1 MYFYFKDEKIT
12 PAEEKDKLQE
22 YSTRLKNEIFIL
34 ILTASDWDDYGFKT
48 DFVAWMHNVRT
59 GVKHSL
65 GTLKVGY
72 RSQTEGSWTIHNKKI
87 KNIITKKLDDD
98 FFSMFNSEESYESI
112 FNYFQIE
119 YEELLKIDA
128 IKNNERKVD
137 FINRNVNLL
146 LNGLNDIVYKE
157 TIKNDRNI
165 IEESVFKH
173 SFLRSTSIE
182 TILYSYDDIVHQKK
196 GTTNFEINV
205 KNLKFRSTEDS
216 KPSNNIHAII
226 GSNGCGK
233 SYILDLIVGDYVK
246 RIDKKI
252 KKLVIVSFSPFD
264 KLNSYKKYLL
274 SDSDVKINYIGIKDF
289 YIHINNLERTT
300 FEKLKSRDEIKKDF
314 IDSFYLAI
322 KKDLDLVRY
331 IFEELKQSHPNSQ
344 LEIAKLDEIINF
356 EVDKEFEDIEE
367 EKHRLLLEKK
377 LSDNDNKVE
386 NIDKFEKLSSGYQM
400 IIYTLFSLIVHIER
414 GTVVLYD
421 EPEIY
426 LHPPLMLTYIKILR
440 EIFVRKNG
448 MGIFATHSPIILQE
462 IPKVCV
468 KVIKRIKDDGAISS
482 SDLRPETYAS
492 SITSINN
499 EIFKIETLNTGFYKD
514 IINEC
519 KKVNDDIESERIN
532 NKDKI
537 DKVLQKFGNQVGDEG
552 LSIIYDF
559 FYKEEQ

>member
-1 MYFYFKDEKIT
+1 MYFYFRDEKIT
-12 PAEEKDKLQE
+12 STEENDKLKE
-22 YSTRLKNEIFIL
+22 YSTRFRNEIFIL

-59 GVKHSL
+59 GVKHGL

-72 RSQTEGSWTIHNKKI
+72 RSQTEGSWTIHHKKI
-87 KNIITKKLDDD
+87 KNIITNKLDDD

-137 FINRNVNLL
+137 FVNRNVNLL

-165 IEESVFKH
+165 IEETVFKH

-182 TILYSYDDIVHQKK
+182 TILYSYDEIVHQKK
-196 GTTNFEINV
+196 GTTIFEINV

-233 SYILDLIVGDYVK
+233 SYILDLIVEDYVK

-289 YIHINNLERTT
+289 FIHINNLERTI

-331 IFEELKQSHPNSQ
+331 VFEELKKSHPNSQ

-356 EVDKEFEDIEE
+356 DVNKEFEDIEE
-367 EKHRLLLEKK
+367 KYRLILEKK
-377 LSDNDNKVE
+377 LSDNAYKLE

-400 IIYTLFSLIVHIER
+400 VIYTLFSLIAHIER

-421 EPEIY
+421 EPEVY

-468 KVIKRIKDDGAISS
+468 KVIKRIKDDGAIFS

-519 KKVNDDIESERIN
+519 KKINDYVESERLN

-537 DKVLQKFGNQVGDEG
+537 DQVLQKFGNQVGDEG
-552 LSIIYDF
+552 LSVIYDF

>member
-1 MYFYFKDEKIT
+1 MYFYFREEKIT
-12 PAEEKDKLQE
+12 VEEEKSKLQE
-22 YSTRLKNEIFIL
+22 FSARLRDGIFVL

-59 GVKHSL
+59 GIKHGL

-72 RSQTEGSWTIHNKKI
+72 RNQTEGSWTIRNKKI
-87 KNIITKKLDDD
+87 KNIITNKLDDE

-112 FNYFQIE
+112 FDYFQIE

-128 IKNNERKVD
+128 ITNNEKKID
-137 FINRNVNLL
+137 FINRNVKLL
-146 LNGLNDIVYKE
+146 LDGLNDIVYNE
-157 TIKNDRNI
+157 TIRNDKNI
-165 IEESVFKH
+165 IEELVFKH

-196 GTTNFEINV
+196 GITNFEISV
-205 KNLKFRSTEDS
+205 KDLKFRSTEDL

-233 SYILDLIVGDYVK
+233 SYILDLIVGDYVNK
-246 RIDKKI
+246 IDKKI
-252 KKLVIVSFSPFD
+252 KKLIIVSFSPFD

-300 FEKLKSRDEIKKDF
+300 FEKLKNRDEIKKDF

-331 IFEELKQSHPNSQ
+331 VFDELKKSHPNSQ
-344 LEIAKLDEIINF
+344 LEMAKLDEIIDLESNEYF
-356 EVDKEFEDIEE
+356 ESIEE
-367 EKHRLLLEKK
+367 EDKRLILEKK
-377 LSDNDNKVE
+377 LSDTE
-386 NIDKFEKLSSGYQM
+386 IRLGNIDKFEKLSSGYQM
-400 IIYTLFSLIVHIER
+400 IIYTLFSLIAHMER

-421 EPEIY
+421 EPEVY

-468 KVIKRIKDDGAISS
+468 KVIKRIKEDGGISS
-482 SDLRPETYAS
+482 SNLQPETYAS

-499 EIFKIETLNTGFYKD
+499 EIFKIETMNTGFYKD
-514 IINEC
+514 IVDEC
-519 KKVNDDIESERIN
+519 KRVDEDLESERLN

-537 DKVLQKFGNQVGDEG
+537 NKVLQKFGNQVGDEG